1 MKTSR
6 LQLRMIYGGWG
17 NMSRN
22 VYVIGGANVDVQ
34 GFAHQALVRFDSNP
48 GTITTSFGGVGRN
61 IAENLARLHVPVT
74 LISVVGE
81 DAAGKA
87 LWDHAKACGMDT
99 RFLLRLPYHS
109 TSHYLALMDAHHEM
123 ELAVSDMSIL
133 DQLTLDLLRP
143 IVQEIRPQ
151 DYVVLDGNLSEET
164 LQSLISILPCRMVAD
179 PISAHKAIRLKS
191 CLSHLYAIKPNRY
204 EAEVLV
210 GFPLH
215 GEADYHRAVDVLLQ
229 AGVQQV
235 WLTLGEEGVLLGT
248 VNERLRLTFTPTS
261 IQSATGAG
269 DAFFAGALAALLH
282 DGSLMDVGRY
292 ALTCA
297 GFALATNKTVNEEV
311 TPALFQTALQNDSFR
326 IKEVIL

>member
-1 MKTSR
+1 
-6 LQLRMIYGGWG
+6 MIYGGSD
-17 NMSRN
+17 NMKRN

-34 GFAHQALVRFDSNP
+34 GFAHQDLVRFDSNP

-87 LWDHAKACGMDT
+87 LWEHAQACGIDT
-99 RFLLRLPYHS
+99 RFLLRLPHAS
-109 TSHYLALMDAHHEM
+109 TSHYLALMNANHEM
-123 ELAVSDMSIL
+123 ELAISDMSIL
-133 DQLTLDLLRP
+133 DQLTLDQLRP
-143 IVQEIRPQ
+143 MVKEIGPQ

-164 LQSLISILPCRMVAD
+164 LQALVSMLPCRIVAD
-179 PISAHKAIRLKS
+179 PISAHKAVRLQS

-210 GFPLH
+210 GFPLQ
-215 GEADYHRAVDVLLQ
+215 GEADYHRAVDALLQ

-248 VNERLRLTFTPTS
+248 TNERRRLTFTPTS
-261 IQSATGAG
+261 VESATGAG

-282 DGSLMDVGRY
+282 DGSLMDVGHY
-292 ALTCA
+292 AITCA
-297 GFALATNKTVNEEV
+297 AFALSTSQTVNEAV
-311 TPALFQTALQNDSFR
+311 TPAIIQAALQNDSFR
-326 IKEVIL
+326 IKEVSL